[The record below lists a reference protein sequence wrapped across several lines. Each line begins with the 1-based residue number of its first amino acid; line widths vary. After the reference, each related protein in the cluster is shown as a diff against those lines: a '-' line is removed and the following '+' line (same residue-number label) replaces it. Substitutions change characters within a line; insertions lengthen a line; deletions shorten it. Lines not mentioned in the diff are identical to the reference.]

1 MSSAYQIYR
10 STTVGL
16 ALDDTLRELV
26 HRQILLPRVVHY
38 ILDVFDQIINQKLT
52 SQSVKGKKE
61 SCLLFKGHLLSY
73 RACDQVWT
81 LLFDSLT
88 FTSNTDSL
96 WKMTLNGQDNKIKII
111 TCPATKLTLSNTEQ
125 IMTNEDDL
133 KIRSKTCKKFKST

>member
-26 HRQILLPRVVHY
+26 HRQILLPRIVHY

-73 RACDQVWT
+73 RSCDQVWT
-81 LLFDSLT
+81 LLFDSLI

-96 WKMTLNGQDNKIKII
+96 WKMTQDKKIKII
-111 TCPATKLTLSNTEQ
+111 TCPATKLTLSNAEQ
-125 IMTNEDDL
+125 IMINEDHL
-133 KIRSKTCKKFKST
+133 KIKSKTCKKFKST